1 MKEQSAAGIL
11 ETTIEKV
18 KNLVNVSTIIGE
30 PMNIDGG
37 ITIIPVSKVTYGFAS
52 GGSDFPS
59 KTNKEIFGGGGGA
72 GVTITPVAFLVISD
86 GEVTIKHITAFD
98 NAAERVVNLVPE
110 MFDKVT
116 SVVNKAKKEKEK
128 EKQLLM
134 MPRSMF
140 PQFPQRMF
148 LPRTNKRFSNF
159 IIINLPPAYFKNM
172 AGG

>member
-18 KNLVNVSTIIGE
+18 KNLVSVSTIIGD
-30 PMNIDGG
+30 PMQIEGM
-37 ITIIPVSKVTYGFAS
+37 TIIPVSKVTYGFAS

-59 KTNKEIFGGGGGA
+59 KSNQEIFGGGGGA

-86 GEVTIKHITAFD
+86 GEVTLKHITAFD

-116 SVVNKAKKEKEK
+116 SVVNKAKKEKARAA
-128 EKQLLM
+128 QDAADDALV
-134 MPRSMF
+134 R
-140 PQFPQRMF
+140 
-148 LPRTNKRFSNF
+148 
-159 IIINLPPAYFKNM
+159 
-172 AGG
+172 

>member
-18 KNLVNVSTIIGE
+18 KNLVNVSTIIGD
-30 PMNIDGG
+30 PMKLEGG

-59 KTNKEIFGGGGGA
+59 KSNQDIFGGGGGA

-86 GEVTIKHITAFD
+86 GEVTIKHITAYD

-116 SVVNKAKKEKEK
+116 SVVNKAKKEKSAEAV
-128 EKQLLM
+128 EVVAQ
-134 MPRSMF
+134 
-140 PQFPQRMF
+140 
-148 LPRTNKRFSNF
+148 TE
-159 IIINLPPAYFKNM
+159 PA
-172 AGG
+172 AE

>member
-18 KNLVNVSTIIGE
+18 KNLVNVSTIIGDPINLE
-30 PMNIDGG
+30 GG

-59 KTNKEIFGGGGGA
+59 KSNQDIFGGGGGA

-86 GEVTIKHITAFD
+86 GEVTIKHITAYD

-116 SVVNKAKKEKEK
+116 SVVNKQKKEKAIAE
-128 EKQLLM
+128 
-134 MPRSMF
+134 
-140 PQFPQRMF
+140 
-148 LPRTNKRFSNF
+148 
-159 IIINLPPAYFKNM
+159 NM
-172 AGG
+172 SAADQTQE